1 MEGSCYHCAMVPKHV
16 LGGYIALTV
25 LVVILASAAGG
36 ELVLGVGL
44 GLAVLLLGGL
54 AWWYASRVSQ
64 TKSSGFPS
72 WHVQAENGQHQIY
85 CDFLPVPFRRPVYH
99 GDDRDDGTV
108 LAEEEVH
115 QRIEARLQRL
125 SRFGNVG
132 RLIES
137 SRGIERFI
145 NHFLSLVMDSVS
157 ASTGAVWVFSED
169 GTSLD
174 CKVERFPR
182 ERPSGRFRVV
192 LGSDETSIPEYLT
205 TLEETISLTS
215 SIDLPENI
223 RGTSPET
230 GAVLIIPLRLG
241 GKSLGVLEL
250 RHEQPD
256 GFSPPEKEF
265 ASLMAVLLT
274 LGMVRRRI
282 GKRAAMAEEHLF
294 KRTRELAT
302 LSVVGQI
309 AGSRVEVQRLLQLVL
324 DISVRLTDSAA
335 GILVLEKKSGEK
347 VVFRSPSD
355 ESPTVDDAA
364 DLDIAAVR
372 MARESGQPVR
382 SQLDASTDGDAGPFG
397 NVTGVSL
404 LVVPL
409 LARDEHV
416 GEIVLL
422 GNRDYSEEEADAVS
436 MLGVQAALS
445 YESAFLYFELQKRVS
460 FLEVLYSLGDVFS
473 RPNDVEQATTGVL
486 DRLRTFA
493 NWSILWFFMRE
504 AGEQPRFMALGSSA
518 TSEFFRKEV
527 AEALSNI
534 PGIDDYLK
542 DNSHGNLHSLLEQCP
557 DPVTCDIPGMPDLHY
572 ETVPLTG
579 NNTGIVVHDRVVE
592 RTTDVPDIQAL
603 TMVVAEMIQAT
614 LRDREVK
621 VLTRFKNIIL
631 ETFTD
636 GIVAFDESGK
646 LTFWNRAAEHIINE
660 GDVLVMGM
668 DWNDILKRFPP
679 IIEWLKQYIP
689 APKDTM
695 EREFNISDEHG
706 GLRSLEAA
714 VSPFIDP
721 AAGRLGSILV
731 VRDVTEIVRLRE
743 TVTRVERVAALGEMA
758 AGVAHEIR
766 NPLGGIK
773 ILASYLARELPEGE
787 PQHDMVA
794 SILEGL
800 EKLER
805 IVSDVLEF
813 THRLDLDKQPVRS
826 SYLMDRVILAAAMRA
841 EAKGVS
847 LQKRDE
853 ADFALMVD
861 AERIEQVLLNLVL
874 NAVDASPAGGL
885 VDIEVTTDN
894 DQDVELCVKDRGPGV
909 TPENRGRLFDPFFTT
924 KRDGTGLGL
933 AISNKIIEAHQ
944 GKIVYR
950 DRHNGGGCFSIVLP
964 EAICEKNDSM

>member
-1 MEGSCYHCAMVPKHV
+1 MVPKHV
-16 LGGYIALTV
+16 LVGYIALTV
-25 LVVILASAAGG
+25 LLVILASAAWG

-54 AWWYASRVSQ
+54 TWWYGSRVSQ
-64 TKSSGFPS
+64 AQSSGFPTR
-72 WHVQAENGQHQIY
+72 HVQEENGQHQIY
-85 CDFLPVPFRRPVYH
+85 CDFLPAPFIRPVYH
-99 GDDRDDGTV
+99 GADRDDGTV
-108 LAEEEVH
+108 LVEEEVH

-137 SRGIERFI
+137 SRGLERFV
-145 NHFLSLVMDSVS
+145 NHFLSLVMDSLS

-169 GTSLD
+169 GSSLD
-174 CKVERFPR
+174 CKIERFPR
-182 ERPSGRFRVV
+182 ERSSGRFRVV
-192 LGSDETSIPEYLT
+192 MGSDDTSIPEYLIN
-205 TLEETISLTS
+205 LEGTISLGSGT
-215 SIDLPENI
+215 DLPESI
-223 RGTSPET
+223 RGTSHET
-230 GAVLIIPLRLG
+230 GAVLLIPLRLG
-241 GKSLGVLEL
+241 GKSIGILEL

-265 ASLMAVLLT
+265 AALMAVLLT

-309 AGSRVEVQRLLQLVL
+309 ASSRVEVQRLLQLVL

-335 GILVLEKKSGEK
+335 GILVLEKKSREK

-355 ESPTVDDAA
+355 GSPAVTDTA

-382 SQLDASTDGDAGPFG
+382 SRFDDSTLDLSTDEEAGPFG
-397 NVTGVSL
+397 NVTGASL

-460 FLEVLYSLGDVFS
+460 FLEILYSLGDVFS
-473 RPNDVEQATTGVL
+473 RPDDMEPATNGVL

-493 NWSILWFFMRE
+493 DWSILWLFMRE
-504 AGEQPRFMALGSSA
+504 AGEQTRFMALGSSA
-518 TSEFFRKEV
+518 TSELFRKEM
-527 AEALSNI
+527 AEALSNT

-557 DPVTCDIPGMPDLHY
+557 DAVTCDVPGMPELHY

-579 NNTGIVVHDRVVE
+579 NTTGIVVHDRIVE
-592 RTTDVPDIQAL
+592 RTTDVPDIRAL

-631 ETFTD
+631 ETITD
-636 GIVAFDESGK
+636 GIVTFDESGK

-668 DWNDILKRFPP
+668 DWNDILRRFPP
-679 IIEWLKQYIP
+679 IIEWLRQYIP
-689 APKDTM
+689 APEDTM
-695 EREFNISDEHG
+695 EREFTIPDEHG
-706 GLRSLEAA
+706 DLRSLEAA

-721 AAGRLGSILV
+721 AIGRLGSILV
-731 VRDVTEIVRLRE
+731 VRDVTEIARLRE

-826 SYLMDRVILAAAMRA
+826 SYLIDRVILAAAMRA
-841 EAKGVS
+841 EEKGVL
-847 LQKRDE
+847 LQRRGERDIV
-853 ADFALMVD
+853 FMVD

-885 VDIEVTTDN
+885 VDIEIAIDK
-894 DQDVELCVKDRGPGV
+894 DPDVKLCVKDQGPGV
-909 TPENRGRLFDPFFTT
+909 APENRGRLFDPFYTT

-933 AISNKIIEAHQ
+933 AISNKIVEAHQ

-950 DRHNGGGCFSIVLP
+950 DRREGGGCFSIVLP
-964 EAICEKNDSM
+964 EAICQKDDNL